1 LHTTWQLRKNH
12 WDRENLILAAKLA
25 LELQAHF
32 LTFIDS
38 MELVWRASLM
48 SDSDGDPATLMDSGE
63 CTGARHRAQ
72 FAHVVSQTLEQ
83 ARQIVYDC
91 LEVCS
96 VVS

>member
-1 LHTTWQLRKNH
+1 LHTTWQLRKNRR
-12 WDRENLILAAKLA
+12 DREMILAAKLA
-25 LELQAHF
+25 LELQEHF
-32 LTFIDS
+32 LTCIDC
-38 MELVWRASLM
+38 MESVWRASLM
-48 SDSDGDPATLMDSGE
+48 SDSDGDPATPKDSGE
-63 CTGARHRAQ
+63 CTGARRRAE

>member
-1 LHTTWQLRKNH
+1 
-12 WDRENLILAAKLA
+12 
-25 LELQAHF
+25 
-32 LTFIDS
+32 
-38 MELVWRASLM
+38 M